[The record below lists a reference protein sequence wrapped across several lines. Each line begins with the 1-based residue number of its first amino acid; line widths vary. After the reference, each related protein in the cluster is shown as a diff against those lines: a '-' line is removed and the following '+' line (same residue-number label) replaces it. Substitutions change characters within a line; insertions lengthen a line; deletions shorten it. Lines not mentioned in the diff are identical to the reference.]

1 MAAANKTDAPAES
14 APSKKALLIPI
25 IGAAVLSA
33 AMAGGA
39 VFFLMPK
46 PAAPAHAAEG
56 EEAAAEGH
64 DAAPAEGEEAPAEGH
79 GEGGKGGKK
88 GASTYVPLAPAF
100 VVNINDGDA
109 SHFLQVEIE
118 VGAKSPVAAE
128 ALKTHNAQIRNS
140 LLMLIGSQT
149 AADVATREG
158 KEALQKKVL
167 EEIQKILT
175 KETGKPG
182 VDAVYF
188 TSFVM
193 Q

>member
-1 MAAANKTDAPAES
+1 MAVADKAAAAAPA
-14 APSKKALLIPI
+14 PKKMALLIPI

-46 PAAPAHAAEG
+46 STAPAHGADG
-56 EEAAAEGH
+56 EAAAAEGH
-64 DAAPAEGEEAPAEGH
+64 GDAAAEGEEAPAEGH
-79 GEGGKGGKK
+79 GEAGKDGKK
-88 GASTYVPLAPAF
+88 GAATYVPLQPAF

-118 VGAKSPVAAE
+118 VGTKSPTVAE
-128 ALKTHNAQIRNS
+128 ALKTHNAQIRNA
-140 LLMLIGSQT
+140 LLMLLGAQT
-149 AADVATREG
+149 AADVASREG

>member
-1 MAAANKTDAPAES
+1 MAAATPAEAPAAA
-14 APSKKALLIPI
+14 APKKGALLIPI
-25 IGAAVLSA
+25 FGAALLSA
-33 AMAGGA
+33 ALSGAA
-39 VFFLMPK
+39 VFFLAPK
-46 PAAPAHAAEG
+46 PAAAPAHEQSAEAGAEAAAEAHG
-56 EEAAAEGH
+56 EAAAEGH
-64 DAAPAEGEEAPAEGH
+64 EAGD
-79 GEGGKGGKK
+79 KDGKK
-88 GASTYVPLAPAF
+88 GAANYLPLTPAF

-118 VGAKSPVAAE
+118 LSARSAAVVD
-128 ALKTHNAQIRNS
+128 ALKLHNAQIRNA
-140 LLMLIGSQT
+140 LLMLLGAQSS
-149 AADVATREG
+149 ADVASREG

-167 EEIQKILT
+167 EEVQRILT

>member
-1 MAAANKTDAPAES
+1 MAAATPAEAPAAAAPKKS
-14 APSKKALLIPI
+14 AVLIPI
-25 IGAAVLSA
+25 IGAALLSA
-33 AMAGGA
+33 ALSGAA
-39 VFFLMPK
+39 VFFLVPN
-46 PAAPAHAAEG
+46 PAAAPAHEPSA
-56 EEAAAEGH
+56 EAAAEGH
-64 DAAPAEGEEAPAEGH
+64 GEAAAEGH
-79 GEGGKGGKK
+79 EASDKDGKK
-88 GASTYVPLAPAF
+88 GAASYLPLTPAF

-118 VGAKSPVAAE
+118 LSARSAAVVD
-128 ALKTHNAQIRNS
+128 ALKLHNAQIRNA
-140 LLMLIGSQT
+140 LLMLLGAQSS
-149 AADVATREG
+149 ADVASREG

-167 EEIQKILT
+167 EEIQRILT

>member
-1 MAAANKTDAPAES
+1 MAAANKTEASAAPAQKKS
-14 APSKKALLIPI
+14 AQLIPI
-25 IGAAVLSA
+25 VGAALLSAVMSGAAVYFLS
-33 AMAGGA
+33 
-39 VFFLMPK
+39 PK
-46 PAAPAHAAEG
+46 PAATAHEAGG

-64 DAAPAEGEEAPAEGH
+64 GEAAAEGEEASAEGH
-79 GEGGKGGKK
+79 DGGKK
-88 GASTYVPLAPAF
+88 GAASYLPLAPAF

-118 VGAKSPVAAE
+118 VAAKSPAAVE
-128 ALKTHNAQIRNS
+128 ALKLHNAQIRNA
-140 LLMLIGSQT
+140 LLMLLGAQT
-149 AADVATREG
+149 AADVASREG

-167 EEIQKILT
+167 EEIQKILS